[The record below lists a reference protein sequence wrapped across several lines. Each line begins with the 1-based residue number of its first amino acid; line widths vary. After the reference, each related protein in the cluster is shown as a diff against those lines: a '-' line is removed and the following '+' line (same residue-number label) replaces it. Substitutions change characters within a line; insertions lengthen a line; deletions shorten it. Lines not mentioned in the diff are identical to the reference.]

1 MAKTPTIYSFKNP
14 SARCLYLIRLIRLF
28 DKGKSNLTA
37 DVIERA
43 LEDYAVRNGLVE
55 PKNETVHNIDTG
67 NLGTEE
73 TKQIVGNL
81 KEELGNRKVA

>member
-1 MAKTPTIYSFKNP
+1 MAKTPGIYSFKNP
-14 SARCLYLIRLIRLF
+14 SARCLYLIRLIRLL

-43 LEDYAVRNGLVE
+43 LEEYAVRNGLVE
-55 PKNETVHNIDTG
+55 PKNEIIHIIDTK

-73 TKQIVGNL
+73 AKQIVETL
-81 KEELGNRKVA
+81 TEELGNRKVA